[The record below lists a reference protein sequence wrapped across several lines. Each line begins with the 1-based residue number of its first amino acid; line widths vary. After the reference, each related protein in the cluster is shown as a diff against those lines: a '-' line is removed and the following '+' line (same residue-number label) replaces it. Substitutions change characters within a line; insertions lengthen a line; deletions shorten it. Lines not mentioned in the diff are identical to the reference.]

1 LAALILSA
9 QNQGLVFFKAFDEFF
24 SSSKKKADFEASLEP
39 KQRLFAPDRKI
50 PILTFYLV

>member
-24 SSSKKKADFEASLEP
+24 SSSKKADFEASLEP

-50 PILTFYLV
+50 PILTSYLV